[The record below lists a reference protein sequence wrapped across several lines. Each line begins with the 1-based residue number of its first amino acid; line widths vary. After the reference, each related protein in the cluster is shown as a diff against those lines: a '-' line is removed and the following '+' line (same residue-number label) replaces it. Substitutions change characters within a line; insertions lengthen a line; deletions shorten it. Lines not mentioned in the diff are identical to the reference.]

1 MVSSIRTSA
10 GMFLW
15 LLLLI
20 VPLHI
25 YGQSKDPRVLIL
37 FNQAAKEG
45 DINKKIAAYK
55 QVIEIEPLFVE
66 ALFNLG
72 VLYKQQQDFNF
83 AEQYLVQAAR
93 LSPGRT
99 QYELRARIIYELAS
113 VYKRAGKL
121 KESEENLRMA
131 KTFAND
137 KELRSMI
144 SFDLGRLLFEQKR
157 LEEAFAE
164 LKDGQKLS
172 AKNKTFFTNFIQA
185 AEQGLELQ
193 KLYDSARQ
201 AEASGKLSEAKTIYS
216 NILEKSPSYEDVEA
230 RLANV
235 DSLLSPETQRKQAFA
250 AKYQQAGKHLAEEK
264 YDLAIGIYENILQEA
279 GAYKDVNALLDQ
291 ARQQLAEQQRQAGL
305 ESEYAAGATALRSQN
320 WTRAI
325 ITFERILR
333 MDENYRDARQLLEQA
348 QSSLEREST
357 ESICVRYYADGVA
370 AMNQNDLGG
379 ALAAFEKVK
388 RLNPNYRDLPTLLG
402 VVEREL
408 QNQSSAATA
417 HFNPVAVSTS
427 TSNGLVK
434 AVNAESVPSSAVVGS
449 NNSDSRV
456 YYLTGAFAAVIV
468 LPLLGFMFFSSTGRA
483 RLYLFLGNYAATM
496 RIYENMLIRHPERAR
511 LNPTVINTLATYY
524 LLERRMDE
532 RAMDV
537 YQQVQRMNLPTA
549 NREEINTIL
558 QQQYLTAGPKT
569 TDAAE
574 RLEQMLKT
582 KTSRIESSK

>member
-1 MVSSIRTSA
+1 MVVA
-10 GMFLW
+10 LF
-15 LLLLI
+15 LLLAPI
-20 VPLHI
+20 EIHS
-25 YGQSKDPRVLIL
+25 QSKDPRAVNL
-37 FNQAAKEG
+37 FNQAAQED

-55 QVIEIEPLFVE
+55 QVVQIDPLFVE
-66 ALFNLG
+66 ALFNIG
-72 VLYKQQQDFNF
+72 VLYKQQQDFNL
-83 AEQYLVQAAR
+83 AEQYLVQASR

-99 QYELRARIIYELAS
+99 QYELRGRILYELAG
-113 VYKRAGKL
+113 VYKRSGKL
-121 KESEENLRMA
+121 KESEESLRAA
-131 KTFAND
+131 KPLVID

-157 LEEAFAE
+157 LDEAFSE

-172 AKNKTFFTNFIQA
+172 AKNKTFFTNFILA

-201 AEASGKLSEAKTIYS
+201 AEAGGRLSEARAIYATIHEKNS
-216 NILEKSPSYEDVEA
+216 NYEDVEE

-235 DSLLSPETQRKQAFA
+235 DSLLSPETQRKQALA
-250 AKYQQAGKHLAEEK
+250 AKYQQAGRHVSEGKF
-264 YDLAIGIYENILQEA
+264 DLAIAVYESILQEA
-279 GAYKDVNALLDQ
+279 GEYKDVSVLLGQ
-291 ARQQLAEQQRQAGL
+291 ARQQSAAQQRQASLDG
-305 ESEYAAGATALRSQN
+305 EYAAGSAALHAQN

-325 ITFERILR
+325 ITFERILAI
-333 MDENYRDARQLLEQA
+333 DENYRDARRLLEQA
-348 QSSLEREST
+348 QTSLEREST

-388 RLNPNYRDLPTLLG
+388 RLNPNYRDLSTLLG

-417 HFNPVAVSTS
+417 NFNSAAVSTS
-427 TSNGLVK
+427 ASSGL
-434 AVNAESVPSSAVVGS
+434 ANAPSAPITPSPAADGS
-449 NNSDSRV
+449 GTRV
-456 YYLTGAFAAVIV
+456 IYLAGAFAAVIV

-532 RAMDV
+532 RALDV
-537 YQQVQRMNLPTA
+537 YQQVQRLNLPTA
-549 NREEINTIL
+549 HREEINSIL
-558 QQQYLTAGPKT
+558 QQQYLTAGRNT

>member
-10 GMFLW
+10 MIFLW
-15 LLLLI
+15 ILLFI
-20 VPLHI
+20 TPLQIHA
-25 YGQSKDPRVLIL
+25 QSKDPRAMNL
-37 FNQAAKEG
+37 FSQAAREA
-45 DINKKIAAYK
+45 DINKKIAIYK
-55 QVIEIEPLFVE
+55 QVIEIDPLFVE

-72 VLYKQQQDFNF
+72 GLYKQQQDFNL
-83 AEQYLVQAAR
+83 AEQYLVQASR
-93 LSPGRT
+93 LSPGRS
-99 QYELRARIIYELAS
+99 QYELRGRIFYELAA
-113 VYKRAGKL
+113 VYKRSGKF
-121 KESEENLRMA
+121 KDCEESLRTA
-131 KTFAND
+131 KTLATD
-137 KELRSMI
+137 KELRSII

-157 LEEAFAE
+157 LEESFAE
-164 LKDGQKLS
+164 LKEGQKLS
-172 AKNKTFFTNFIQA
+172 AKNKTFFTNFLLA
-185 AEQGLELQ
+185 AEQGIELQ

-201 AEASGKLSEAKTIYS
+201 AETSGKLAEAKTIYAS
-216 NILEKSPSYEDVEA
+216 ILEKSSSFEDVET

-235 DSLLSPETQRKQAFA
+235 DSLLSPETQRKQTIA
-250 AKYQQAGKHLAEEK
+250 AKYHQAGKNVSEGN
-264 YDLAIGIYENILQEA
+264 YDLGIAVYESILQED
-279 GAYKDVNALLDQ
+279 GEYKDVSALLEQ
-291 ARQQLAEQQRQAGL
+291 AKQQLAAQHRQTALNG
-305 ESEYAAGATALRSQN
+305 EYAAGAAALRAQN

-325 ITFERILR
+325 ITFERILGA
-333 MDENYRDARQLLEQA
+333 DENYRDARQLLEQA

-388 RLNPNYRDLPTLLG
+388 RLDPNYRDLPTLLG

-408 QNQSSAATA
+408 QNQSNIATA
-417 HFNPVAVSTS
+417 HFNPSAVSTS
-427 TSNGLVK
+427 TSGGLT
-434 AVNAESVPSSAVVGS
+434 NAPSAEITPSAAAIGS
-449 NNSDSRV
+449 GGLDPRV
-456 YYLTGAFAAVIV
+456 YYLAGAFAAVIV

-511 LNPTVINTLATYY
+511 LNPNVINTLATYY

-532 RAMDV
+532 RALDV

-549 NREEINTIL
+549 HREEINTIL

-582 KTSRIESSK
+582 RTSRIESSK

>member
-1 MVSSIRTSA
+1 MVSSFRTSA
-10 GMFLW
+10 RMFFW
-15 LLLLI
+15 LLLSI
-20 VPLHI
+20 APLQI
-25 YGQSKDPRVLIL
+25 YAQSKDPRALIL
-37 FNQAAKEG
+37 FNQAAKEV

-55 QVIEIEPLFVE
+55 QVIEIDPLFVE

-72 VLYKQQQDFNF
+72 GLYKQQQDFNL
-83 AEQYLVQAAR
+83 AEQYLVQASR

-99 QYELRARIIYELAS
+99 QYELRGRIFYELAA
-113 VYKRAGKL
+113 VYKRSGKL
-121 KESEENLRMA
+121 KDCEESLRTA
-131 KTFAND
+131 KTLAPD

-201 AEASGKLSEAKTIYS
+201 AEASGKLSEAKTIYA
-216 NILEKSPSYEDVEA
+216 NIFEKSTGYEDVEA

-250 AKYQQAGKHLAEEK
+250 AKYQQAGKHVSEGNF
-264 YDLAIGIYENILQEA
+264 DLAIAVYESILQEA
-279 GAYKDVNALLDQ
+279 GEYKDASALLEQ
-291 ARQQLAEQQRQAGL
+291 ARQQLAAQQRQNGL
-305 ESEYAAGATALRSQN
+305 ESEYAAGAAALRAQN

-325 ITFERILR
+325 ITFERILGT
-333 MDENYRDARQLLEQA
+333 DANYRDARQLLEQA

-408 QNQSSAATA
+408 QSQSNTATA
-417 HFNPVAVSTS
+417 NFNPSAVSTS
-427 TSNGLVK
+427 TTSGQT
-434 AVNAESVPSSAVVGS
+434 NAPSAEITPSSASVG
-449 NNSDSRV
+449 NSGSDPRV
-456 YYLTGAFAAVIV
+456 YYLAGTFAAVIV

-532 RAMDV
+532 RALDV
-537 YQQVQRMNLPTA
+537 YQQVQRLNLPTA
-549 NREEINTIL
+549 HRDEINSIL
-558 QQQYLTAGPKT
+558 QQQYLTAGRKT

>member
-1 MVSSIRTSA
+1 MVSSIRTPA

-15 LLLLI
+15 LLLI
-20 VPLHI
+20 VPLHG
-25 YGQSKDPRVLIL
+25 YGQSKDPRTLIL
-37 FNQAAKEG
+37 FNQAAKES
-45 DINKKIAAYK
+45 DLNKKIAAYK
-55 QVIEIEPLFVE
+55 QVIEMDPLFVE

-72 VLYKQQQDFNF
+72 VLYKQQQDYNL
-83 AEQYLVQAAR
+83 AEQYFVQASR

-99 QYELRARIIYELAS
+99 QYELRGRIIYELAS

-121 KESEENLRMA
+121 KESEESLRSA
-131 KTFAND
+131 KTFSAD

-164 LKDGQKLS
+164 LKEGQKLS

-201 AEASGKLSEAKTIYS
+201 AETSGKLSEAKTIYAS
-216 NILEKSPSYEDVEA
+216 IFEKNPGFEDVEA

-235 DSLLSPETQRKQAFA
+235 DSLLSPETQRRQAIA
-250 AKYQQAGKHLAEEK
+250 ARYQEAGKHMADGK

-291 ARQQLAEQQRQAGL
+291 ARQQVAEQQRQAGL
-305 ESEYAAGATALRSQN
+305 ESEYAAGAAALRAQN

-325 ITFERILR
+325 ITFERILSE
-333 MDENYRDARQLLEQA
+333 DENYHDARQLLEQA

-357 ESICVRYYADGVA
+357 ETICIRYYADGVA

-408 QNQSSAATA
+408 QNQSNAATA
-417 HFNPVAVSTS
+417 NFNPSAVSTLT
-427 TSNGLVK
+427 TSGQ
-434 AVNAESVPSSAVVGS
+434 ASAPSAQITPSPAVGS
-449 NNSDSRV
+449 DGSDPRV
-456 YYLTGAFAAVIV
+456 FYLAGAFAAVIV

-532 RAMDV
+532 RALDV
-537 YQQVQRMNLPTA
+537 YQQVQRLNLPTA
-549 NREEINTIL
+549 NREEINSIL
-558 QQQYLTAGPKT
+558 QQQYLTAGGRT